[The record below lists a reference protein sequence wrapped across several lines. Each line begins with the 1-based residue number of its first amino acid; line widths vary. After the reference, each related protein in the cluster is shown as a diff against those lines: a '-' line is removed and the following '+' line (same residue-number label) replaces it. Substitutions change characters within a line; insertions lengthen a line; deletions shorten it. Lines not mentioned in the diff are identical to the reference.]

1 MDDSGLLVALSGQK
15 KNSFQEKYLDQ
26 LLNSVREMRFYFRKC
41 PNSIQKLMF

>member
-1 MDDSGLLVALSGQK
+1 MIQDSCYFCLGQK